1 MFTFSFFFVRNVQA
15 LVAGAMRMLYAAGSF
30 HYITY
35 KGQRASVKEA
45 PILVVAPHS
54 SYVDSIIVA
63 ATGPPAIV
71 AKRET
76 ADIPLLGS
84 KYTW

>member
-1 MFTFSFFFVRNVQA
+1 
-15 LVAGAMRMLYAAGSF
+15 MRMLYSAGSF

-35 KGQRASVKEA
+35 KGERASAKEA

-63 ATGPPAIV
+63 AVPSNPPAIV
-71 AKRET
+71 AKKET
-76 ADIPLLGS
+76 SEIPLLGS
-84 KYTW
+84 K

>member
-1 MFTFSFFFVRNVQA
+1 
-15 LVAGAMRMLYAAGSF
+15 MRMLYSAGSF

-35 KGQRASVKEA
+35 KGKKASAKEA

-76 ADIPLLGS
+76 SEIPLLGS
-84 KYTW
+84 KMNKLN